1 MSSIASHNIDDLES
15 LLVTLQDT
23 LGIIVPDEQRNSLL
37 GKITPLLSIYKL
49 DSLAS
54 LAESIQQN
62 KPEIIKTVI
71 YDVVSQ
77 IQMDWVLNS
86 EIKEVLDDYI
96 FSQLPDNA
104 NVLILGCGQGQAAYA
119 IAMDLADFE
128 HNSGDAKNIQ
138 FVASDVSA
146 TDVEY
151 AQLGKY
157 NKFQLAGLSEEHI
170 KLYMLADAKSDE
182 LQVKDS
188 IRQKM
193 KFMQYDLLVDSPSF
207 DQMDLI
213 ICLDV
218 LAYFSVDVKLRIL
231 QQCSDLLKSGGI
243 LLTGNN
249 QIFVPSISTLER
261 VEHTSGIFY
270 RKKVDV

>member
-1 MSSIASHNIDDLES
+1 MSSIASHNIDDLEP
-15 LLVTLQDT
+15 LLVTLQNT
-23 LGIIVPDEQRNSLL
+23 LGIIVPDEQRSSLL
-37 GKITPLLSIYKL
+37 EKITPLLSIHKL

-54 LAESIQQN
+54 LAESIEQN
-62 KPEIIKTVI
+62 KPETIRTVVF
-71 YDVVSQ
+71 DVVSQ
-77 IQMDWVLNS
+77 TQMGWQLNS
-86 EIKEVLDDYI
+86 EIKEILDNYI
-96 FSQLPDNA
+96 FSQLADKA
-104 NVLILGCGQGQAAYA
+104 NVWILGCGQGQAVYS

-128 HNSGDAKNIQ
+128 HNSGDTKNIQ
-138 FVASDVSA
+138 FMATDVSA

-151 AQLGKY
+151 AELGKY
-157 NKFQLAGLSEEHI
+157 NKLQMADLSKEHTR
-170 KLYMLADAKSDE
+170 LYMSADVKSDE

-188 IRQKM
+188 IRQKI
-193 KFMQYDLLVDSPSF
+193 KFMQYDISGDSPAF
-207 DQMDLI
+207 EQMDLI

-231 QQCSDLLKSGGI
+231 QQCSDQLKSGGI

-270 RKKVDV
+270 RQKG

>member
-1 MSSIASHNIDDLES
+1 MPSIASHDIDDLEI

-23 LGIIVPDEQRNSLL
+23 LGIIVPDDQRYVLL
-37 GKITPLLSIYKL
+37 KKITPLLSIYKL

-54 LAESIQQN
+54 LAECIEKN
-62 KPEIIKTVI
+62 KPETIKAIVF
-71 YDVVSQ
+71 DVVSKA
-77 IQMDWVLNS
+77 QMNWVLDS
-86 EIKEVLDDYI
+86 EVKEVLSNYI
-96 FSQLPDNA
+96 FAQLPNKA
-104 NVLILGCGQGQAAYA
+104 NVWIVGCGQGQAAYS
-119 IAMDLADFE
+119 IAMDSADFE
-128 HNSGDAKNIQ
+128 HNNGDDKAIQ
-138 FVASDVSA
+138 FIVTDVSA

-151 AQLGKY
+151 AELGRY
-157 NKFQLAGLSEEHI
+157 SRLQTANLSEEHTR
-170 KLYMLADAKSDE
+170 LYMSVDDKSDE

-193 KFMQYDLLVDSPSF
+193 KFMQYDLSDDTSSF
-207 DQMDLI
+207 EQMDLI

-243 LLTGNN
+243 LLTGSS
-249 QIFVPSISTLER
+249 QIFVPSITTLER

-270 RKKVDV
+270 RKKG

>member
-1 MSSIASHNIDDLES
+1 MSSIASHHIDDLES
-15 LLVTLQDT
+15 LLVTLQNT
-23 LGIIVPDEQRNSLL
+23 LGIIVPDEQRSILL
-37 GKITPLLSIYKL
+37 GKIAPLLSIYKL

-54 LAESIQQN
+54 LAESIEQN
-62 KPEIIKTVI
+62 KPETIKSVVFDVI
-71 YDVVSQ
+71 SQ
-77 IQMDWVLNS
+77 TQMGWVLNS
-86 EIKEVLDDYI
+86 EIKEVLNDYI
-96 FSQLPDNA
+96 FSQLPDKA
-104 NVLILGCGQGQAAYA
+104 NVWILGCGQGQAAYT

-138 FVASDVSA
+138 FIATDVSA
-146 TDVEY
+146 SDVEY
-151 AQLGKY
+151 AGLGKY
-157 NKFQLAGLSEEHI
+157 NKLQMADLSEEHTR
-170 KLYMLADAKSDE
+170 LYMSAEDKSDE

-193 KFMQYDLLVDSPSF
+193 KFMQYDLADDSPAF
-207 DQMDLI
+207 EQMDLI

-218 LAYFSVDVKLRIL
+218 LAYFSVEVKLRIL

-243 LLTGNN
+243 LVTGNN

-270 RKKVDV
+270 RQKG

>member
-15 LLVTLQDT
+15 LLVTLQNT
-23 LGIIVPDEQRNSLL
+23 LGIIVPDEQRSCLL
-37 GKITPLLSIYKL
+37 GKIAPLLSIYKL

-54 LAESIQQN
+54 LAESIEQN
-62 KPEIIKTVI
+62 KPETIKTVVF
-71 YDVVSQ
+71 DVVSQ
-77 IQMDWVLNS
+77 TQMGWVLNS
-86 EIKEVLDDYI
+86 EIKEVLNDYI
-96 FSQLPDNA
+96 FSQLPDKA
-104 NVLILGCGQGQAAYA
+104 NVWILGCGQGQAAYA
-119 IAMDLADFE
+119 IAMDQADFE

-138 FVASDVSA
+138 FFASEVSA

-151 AQLGKY
+151 AALGKY
-157 NKFQLAGLSEEHI
+157 NKLQMADLSEEHTR
-170 KLYMLADAKSDE
+170 LYMSADDKSDE
-182 LQVKDS
+182 LQVKDR

-193 KFMQYDLLVDSPSF
+193 KFMQYDLSDANLAF
-207 DQMDLI
+207 EQMDLI

-243 LLTGNN
+243 LVTGNN
-249 QIFVPSISTLER
+249 QVFVPSISTLER

-270 RKKVDV
+270 RQKS